1 MGNAL
6 KGWLGVALMVGWPLI
21 PVALV
26 QYGRHQ
32 GWQQHQS
39 CLQESLS
46 RDPEPEPAGSH
57 SLLRQAAGLPPAG
70 GNHRRRVCPGAAGQ
84 VPDAAL
90 IGADA
95 AGSAASFRL

>member
-70 GNHRRRVCPGAAGQ
+70 ETTAGEFARELLAKCQ
-84 VPDAAL
+84 TLP
-90 IGADA
+90 
-95 AGSAASFRL
+95 

>member
-1 MGNAL
+1 MAGPRKNWLVWAL
-6 KGWLGVALMVGWPLI
+6 AIAALAT

-39 CLQESLS
+39 CLQEALR

-70 GNHRRRVCPGAAGQ
+70 ETTAGEFARGLLGKCQ
-84 VPDAAL
+84 TLP
-90 IGADA
+90 
-95 AGSAASFRL
+95 

>member
-1 MGNAL
+1 MGDAL

-39 CLQESLS
+39 CLQEALR

-57 SLLRQAAGLPPAG
+57 SLMRQTLGLPPAG
-70 GNHRRRVCPGAAGQ
+70 ETTAGDFARELLGKCQ
-84 VPDAAL
+84 TLP
-90 IGADA
+90 
-95 AGSAASFRL
+95 